1 MPWCWTHKIASMLS
15 VGYIGTLHQ
24 VGWLVD
30 RLDGRGTAWNVKRL
44 VNYVRSLTIST
55 TGGFLNSGGGRI
67 TQSKENSHY
76 FSWNFGGCRVKFEKL
91 ALGFFCLTARFEL
104 HGNWNKDNFLLVS
117 HEKCELKQIKKKK
130 ILLERN

>member
-1 MPWCWTHKIASMLS
+1 MLS

-76 FSWNFGGCRVKFEKL
+76 FS
-91 ALGFFCLTARFEL
+91 
-104 HGNWNKDNFLLVS
+104 
-117 HEKCELKQIKKKK
+117 
-130 ILLERN
+130 